1 MKQKLCFLKQKYC
14 FLRKKFCFNFLLCKE
29 NLCFQN
35 QPFVLQN
42 ENFVLQSENF
52 TLRNENFVLK
62 FCFAKRKFCFKKQNL
77 FSAILMSCSAQYVF
91 GGLKYVKFCSLS
103 PKADKTLKAI
113 FFAKQNFAPKTI
125 FSYFKV
131 TKSSI
136 K

>member
-1 MKQKLCFLKQKYC
+1 MKQKLCFLKQKFC
-14 FLRKKFCFNFLLCKE
+14 FLREKFCFNFLLCKE

-35 QPFVLQN
+35 QPFVLQS
-42 ENFVLQSENF
+42 ENFV
-52 TLRNENFVLK
+52 LRNENFVFK

-103 PKADKTLKAI
+103 PKADKTLKAF

-125 FSYFKV
+125 FSYFKE
-131 TKSSI
+131 TKSTR